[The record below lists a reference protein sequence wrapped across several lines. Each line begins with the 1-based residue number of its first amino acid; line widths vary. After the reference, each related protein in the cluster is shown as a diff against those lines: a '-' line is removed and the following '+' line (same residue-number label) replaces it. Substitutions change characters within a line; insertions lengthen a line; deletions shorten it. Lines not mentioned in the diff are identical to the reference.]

1 MSFSFLQTYVSLYRP
16 VAVTNAGGVESPFVF
31 LSFKGKAFSDKGG
44 LGKHLSSFLRDECK
58 LASSTTA
65 LRSLVETTTQV
76 PFILADDFNINNKGA
91 LQLKHRRGEIGADVV
106 AAVHNINGHS
116 SAVAANYYN
125 RMDRVA
131 DVYAARSLFH
141 SPIRSLPASLD
152 EYHQDGSPPPASTP
166 IVASTAAAIPMT
178 TSFATHSTYR
188 RQIRYG
194 SDHPYYNNNVS
205 KRIPWSDA
213 EKEYLMAWKEAHILC
228 PEDNEGALGRCLD
241 HIKADVSCHPIFHQ
255 HHVLNTARL
264 RNGFEQRAR
273 RSVRQEE
280 L

>member
-1 MSFSFLQTYVSLYRP
+1 
-16 VAVTNAGGVESPFVF
+16 
-31 LSFKGKAFSDKGG
+31 
-44 LGKHLSSFLRDECK
+44 
-58 LASSTTA
+58 
-65 LRSLVETTTQV
+65 
-76 PFILADDFNINNKGA
+76 

-125 RMDRVA
+125 RIDRVA
-131 DVYAARSLFH
+131 DVYAARSLFS
-141 SPIRSLPASLD
+141 SPVRSNLPASLD
-152 EYHQDGSPPPASTP
+152 GSPQPAATP
-166 IVASTAAAIPMT
+166 VLVVSPAAAIPMT
-178 TSFATHSTYR
+178 TSFATHSTYK

-213 EKEYLMAWKEAHILC
+213 EKEYLMAWKEENIQC
-228 PEDNEGALGRCLD
+228 PEDNEGALGRCLN

-255 HHVLNTARL
+255 HHVLTAARL

-273 RSVRQEE
+273 RSARQD